1 MKKIVKIKQHDIT
14 DCGAACL
21 ASVAAYYNLR
31 LPIAQIRQLSSTDKR
46 GTNVLGL
53 IEAAEKLGFSAKGV
67 KGPFDSLQKIP
78 KPAILHVVVK
88 DVLQHFV
95 VFYGITKQHVLIM
108 DPADGKIHK
117 KAYEEF
123 QREWTGIIVLLVPSE
138 DFKTGNKKESI
149 GRRFLKLLTPHKTVM
164 TQALFGAAI
173 YSLLGLT
180 TSIYVKNI
188 VDHVL
193 IDGNLNLLSL
203 MSVVMII
210 ILVLKVYINI
220 MKSIFALKTGQK
232 IDATLILGYYKHL
245 LTLPQRFFNTMRVG
259 EIISRV
265 NDAVKI
271 RTFIN
276 NVSLDI
282 VVNSLI
288 VIFTL
293 GLMFMF
299 SWKLALVVLVGIPLY
314 IMVYTIFNKL
324 NKLYL
329 RKIMENAAEL
339 ESHLFESLNGVSTIK
354 QFGTEYSANI
364 KSEIKFVQLLKS
376 TYKSTKS
383 TIMSVN
389 ASEFIA
395 GGLTIGVLWFGSALV
410 IDLEMTAG
418 KLLSFYALLGYLITP
433 MTQLIS
439 SNQTIQDAIIAA
451 DRLFQIMD
459 LECEETRGDKIIL
472 KKDLLENIYFKN
484 VSFRYGTRVHVF
496 KDLSLEIPK
505 GKTTAFVGESGSGK
519 TSLVALIQKLYP
531 LQSGSIEIGKYN
543 LEHIENNSL
552 RQLIGVVPQRIELFA
567 GSVIENIAFGSFEPD
582 MKRIIDVCDFLN
594 IRTFIENLP
603 GGFHTY
609 LGEHGISLS
618 GGEKQRIAIARALY
632 HNPEILIMDEATSA
646 LDSNSEEY
654 IKNAIDVM
662 KKQNKTIILI
672 AHRLSTIMQAD
683 KICVL
688 NKGELVEEGE
698 HNFLMDK
705 RSYYYNMWK
714 QQIPIMEN
722 LSSIIHKKMESEHI

>member
-1 MKKIVKIKQHDIT
+1 MNKKVKIKQHDIT

-21 ASVAAYYNLR
+21 ASVSAHYNLK
-31 LPIAQIRQLSSTDKR
+31 LPVARIRQLASTDKR

-67 KGPFDSLQKIP
+67 KGPFDSLEKIP

-88 DVLQHFV
+88 EVLHHFV
-95 VFYGITKQHVLIM
+95 VFYGITNKHVIIM

-117 KAYEEF
+117 KTHAEF
-123 QREWTGIIVLLVPSE
+123 QKEWTGVIVLLVPSE
-138 DFKTGNKKESI
+138 EFKVGNKKESI
-149 GRRFLKLLTPHKTVM
+149 GKRFLRLLSPHKTVM

-173 YSLLGLT
+173 YSLLGLA

-193 IDGNLNLLSL
+193 VDGNLNLLSL
-203 MSVVMII
+203 MSVIMLV

-245 LTLPQRFFNTMRVG
+245 LTLPQRFFDTMRVG

-271 RTFIN
+271 RAFIN
-276 NVSLDI
+276 NASLDI

-288 VIFTL
+288 VVFTL
-293 GLMFMF
+293 GLMFVF
-299 SWKLALVVLVGIPLY
+299 SWKLALVVLIGIPLY
-314 IMVYTIFNKL
+314 IVVYAVFNKL

-339 ESHLFESLNGVSTIK
+339 ESHLVESLNGVSTIK

-364 KSEIKFVQLLKS
+364 KSETRFVQLLKS

-395 GGLTIGVLWFGSALV
+395 GGLTIGVLWFGSTLV

-433 MTQLIS
+433 MAQLIN
-439 SNQTIQDAIIAA
+439 SNQTIQDAVIAA

-459 LECEETRGDKIIL
+459 LEREEAEENKIAL
-472 KKDLLENIYFKN
+472 TKDLIDDIHFKE
-484 VSFRYGTRVHVF
+484 VAFRYGTRVQVF
-496 KDLSLEIPK
+496 QNLNLIIPK

-519 TSLVALIQKLYP
+519 TSLVSLIQKLYP

-543 LEHIENNSL
+543 LQHINNNSL
-552 RQLIGVVPQRIELFA
+552 RQLIGVVPQKIELFA
-567 GSVIENIAFGSFEPD
+567 GSVIENIAFGAFEPD

-594 IRTFIENLP
+594 IRTFIENLL
-603 GGFHTY
+603 GGFNTY
-609 LGEHGISLS
+609 LGEHGVSLS
-618 GGEKQRIAIARALY
+618 GGERQRIAIARALY
-632 HNPEILIMDEATSA
+632 HNPEILILDEATSA
-646 LDSNSEEY
+646 LDSASEEY
-654 IKNAIDVM
+654 IKKAIDVM
-662 KKQNKTIILI
+662 KQQNKTIILI
-672 AHRLSTIMQAD
+672 AHRLSTVMQAD

-688 NKGELVEEGE
+688 KKGVLVEEGNHTE
-698 HNFLMDK
+698 LMQK
-705 RSYYYNMWK
+705 HSFYYDMWK
-714 QQIPIMEN
+714 QQIPVMAEILN
-722 LSSIIHKKMESEHI
+722 STAK